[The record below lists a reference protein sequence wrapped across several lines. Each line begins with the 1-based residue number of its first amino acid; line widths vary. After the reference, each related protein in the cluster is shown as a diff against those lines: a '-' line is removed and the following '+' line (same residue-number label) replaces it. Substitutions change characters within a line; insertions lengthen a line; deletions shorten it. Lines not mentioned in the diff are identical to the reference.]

1 MSEHDSADTSGC
13 LPWLIG
19 ALVVLAL
26 LAGDH
31 HCRLGHATN
40 DTHNMNRIERVLLAW
55 LLAAGCA
62 ITPRINP
69 T

>member
-26 LAGDH
+26 LAW
-31 HCRLGHATN
+31 
-40 DTHNMNRIERVLLAW
+40 LAI
-55 LLAAGCA
+55 
-62 ITPRINP
+62 ITVD
-69 T
+69 